1 MQKIEIERGT
11 QRQGDKR
18 SAAADLIASHAPL
31 RARRKSPWG
40 KHVGTKHVR
49 HPVNMRPGNPTGTAN
64 RGPAEA
70 QQSGFGGERRSSEMT
85 ELLPLKAKR
94 RIWSLRRRGT
104 PFSSIFRRATKD
116 GVPEGRWMTQMY
128 EKSAATFVTAPI
140 FTSRFP
146 SAFAIPAPRTL
157 SAPAYGRYPEGPK
170 PPPAPPPPSRWPRP
184 GSS

>member
-1 MQKIEIERGT
+1 MRDFSKKMEKAGIQRNNGSSFYAQNGEILQKIEIERGT

-18 SAAADLIASHAPL
+18 SAPQGYLLRGTAADLIASHAPL
-31 RARRKSPWG
+31 RTRRHKARPASCQHEARGSNGDRSP
-40 KHVGTKHVR
+40 
-49 HPVNMRPGNPTGTAN
+49 
-64 RGPAEA
+64 
-70 QQSGFGGERRSSEMT
+70 
-85 ELLPLKAKR
+85 L
-94 RIWSLRRRGT
+94 GT

-140 FTSRFP
+140 FTSKFP
-146 SAFAIPAPRTL
+146 STFAIPAPRTL
-157 SAPAYGRYPEGPK
+157 SAPAYGRYPVAPK